1 MKERPPAWPGQ
12 PYLDELRPER
22 NETVRLALFATY
34 SVDLSAIAA
43 LLLALIG
50 RNNEKGSGAAIDFAE
65 AVDQLRDRVRIIIQ
79 RGRIARPIALPKVA
93 GILDQF
99 VVEQAHDE
107 RARSWHPKIALVAYE
122 GPKDAIHW
130 KLWIGSRN
138 LTRSQDL
145 EVGVLLDG
153 QAKRGKGRTRLM
165 GIGGLGASLARAAGR
180 SDALVISEMLE
191 AVWWEAPDGLKLRAI
206 LDGLEEGV
214 ALAVGPPAGVIDGV
228 TIVSPFLS
236 TKFLHMAG
244 RWGPSG
250 ARTLVSSMPALVDMA
265 NRSGAPLAAFSSLFA
280 YAAPD
285 EIIEEKAP
293 ETPKAL
299 TPDDDEAEP
308 QPLALH
314 AKLFAFH
321 QGDTTTVRVGSAN
334 ATDRAWAGRNSEV
347 MIEFEASDAFN
358 PGLDFL
364 VGKATPVTLDELVQ
378 SKSVNTGEA
387 DALEESRKMLMA
399 SWDPILRR
407 DGDHFVLDAR
417 TAPQLADASH
427 RLSVGHANG
436 DLLTWPE
443 AGTRLNL
450 GMIPLSIQSAFIQ
463 VRVCSSAAVSVR
475 WMQCV
480 TVDPPLD
487 TKRDLAA
494 LASHMG
500 LRAFHAWMR
509 AMLGGE
515 TVPIG
520 DVAWDED
527 RGGSATDR
535 ETLGYERLTLEDILN
550 AWARDEKAFARADK
564 HFAPYVDALLA
575 HDGNLT
581 PTEKKDLG
589 ELAKI
594 WAMARTQLVSS

>member
-1 MKERPPAWPGQ
+1 MKDRSPAWHGQ

-22 NETVRLALFATY
+22 SETVHLALFATY

-43 LLLALIG
+43 MLLALIG
-50 RNNEKGSGAAIDFAE
+50 RNNENGSGAAIDFAE

-79 RGRIARPIALPKVA
+79 RGRIARPAALPKVA

-99 VVEQAHDE
+99 VVEQTHDE
-107 RARSWHPKIALVAYE
+107 RVRSWHPKIALVAYDS
-122 GPKDAIHW
+122 PKGATRW

-145 EVGVLLDG
+145 DVGVLLDG
-153 QAKRGKGRTRLM
+153 YAKRGKGRTRLE
-165 GIGGLGASLARAAGR
+165 GIGGLGGSLARAAGR
-180 SDALVISEMLE
+180 PDALAISEKLE
-191 AVWWEAPDGLKLRAI
+191 AVWWEAPEGFKLRAL
-206 LDGLEEGV
+206 LDGLEDGA
-214 ALAVGPPAGVIDGV
+214 ALTVEPPAGAIDGI

-236 TKFLHMAG
+236 PDFLKMAG
-244 RWGPSG
+244 RWGPAG

-265 NRSGAPLAAFSSLFA
+265 NRSGAPLAAFSDVFA

-293 ETPKAL
+293 EAPKAS
-299 TPDDDEAEP
+299 TPHDDEAEP

-314 AKLFAFH
+314 AKLVAFH
-321 QGDTTTVRVGSAN
+321 HGDTTTVRIGSAN

-347 MIEFEASDAFN
+347 MIELEASDAFN
-358 PGLDFL
+358 PGLAFL
-364 VGKATPVTLDELVQ
+364 IGKATPVTIGDLAQV
-378 SKSVNTGEA
+378 KPANTSEA
-387 DALEESRKMLMA
+387 DALEESRKALTG

-407 DGDHFVLDAR
+407 DGDRFLLDAR
-417 TAPQLADASH
+417 TAPQLADPSH
-427 RLSVGHANG
+427 RLSAGHANG
-436 DLLTWPE
+436 DLLAWPE
-443 AGTRLNL
+443 GGILLDL

-463 VRVCSSAAVSVR
+463 VRVCSAEDSVR
-475 WMQCV
+475 WMQRV

-487 TKRDLAA
+487 EKRDLAA

-500 LRAFHAWMR
+500 LRAFHDWMR

-515 TVPIG
+515 TIPIG

-527 RGGSATDR
+527 MGGSAKEHEAPVYT
-535 ETLGYERLTLEDILN
+535 RLTLEDILT
-550 AWARDEKAFARADK
+550 AWARDEKAFARVDK

-581 PTEKKDLG
+581 PAEKKDLN
-589 ELAKI
+589 ELAQI
-594 WAMARTQLVSS
+594 WAIARTQLASS